1 MRANEQGEE
10 EIYEHHKRCIVTI
23 EEERKNERIKMTRER
38 ESRDGYPRWRNST
51 SLAYETKTTN
61 RKFRACTERKRLK

>member
-23 EEERKNERIKMTRER
+23 EEERKNDKDDVRTRI
-38 ESRDGYPRWRNST
+38 S
-51 SLAYETKTTN
+51 
-61 RKFRACTERKRLK
+61 